1 MPQWKPKI
9 RRGEPHD
16 YRAVVEVFQAA
27 IKAGNDYYSEEQRS
41 AWKSSTDN
49 RDRWHRKIRD
59 DHFLVAEDETGKL
72 IGFGSIC
79 WDGYLDVLYVHPD
92 FQRRRVA
99 KKLYKALEKEAKK
112 KAFDRLFSDASQWA
126 KPFFEAMG
134 FMEIAENEV
143 ERKGVKMTNFRMEKH
158 L

>member
-9 RRGEPHD
+9 RRGEPHH

-27 IKAGNDYYSEEQRS
+27 IKAGEDYYSEEQRS